1 MSRRSV
7 LLFGSVAALVL
18 LLTFGCSLLPREDT
32 GASAGG
38 FIKLQIQAPASKG
51 IAVTEF
57 DVTGLSIQVRDPEG
71 EVLQTIDWVAVQGPQ
86 NYLVPVK
93 QLGQHQIEVTHF
105 GEREGEAVQA
115 MESASFNIQAMK
127 ITVIDIVP
135 GGIGL
140 IRVTPGGSIVTTLA
154 GMPGAAGS
162 DDGTGAAARFWFPVG
177 VTTDGANL
185 FVADEGNST
194 IRKIVIATRVVT
206 TLAGMPG
213 VIGSDDGVGAEA
225 RFNCPEGITTD
236 GSNLY
241 VMDWAD
247 HTIRKVVI
255 ATGMV
260 TTMAGAAG
268 VAGSDDGT
276 GTEARF
282 NSPGGITTDG
292 ANLYIADSGNCTI
305 RKVVIA
311 TGMVTTMAGA
321 AGVAGSDD
329 GTGAEARF
337 GGPMG
342 ITTDG
347 ADLYVTDNHTIR
359 KIVIATGVVTTIAGT
374 AGVSGSDDGIGA
386 EARFNAPMGITTDGA
401 SLYVAD
407 KLNRTIRKVVIP
419 TGVVTT
425 IAGMA
430 GVIGSDDGIGAA
442 ARFSRPQHITTDG
455 ASLYVADARN
465 NTIRV
470 VTK

>member
-1 MSRRSV
+1 
-7 LLFGSVAALVL
+7 
-18 LLTFGCSLLPREDT
+18 
-32 GASAGG
+32 
-38 FIKLQIQAPASKG
+38 
-51 IAVTEF
+51 
-57 DVTGLSIQVRDPEG
+57 
-71 EVLQTIDWVAVQGPQ
+71 
-86 NYLVPVK
+86 
-93 QLGQHQIEVTHF
+93 
-105 GEREGEAVQA
+105 
-115 MESASFNIQAMK
+115 
-127 ITVIDIVP
+127 
-135 GGIGL
+135 
-140 IRVTPGGSIVTTLA
+140 VTTLA
-154 GMPGAAGS
+154 GTPGAAGS
-162 DDGTGAAARFWFPVG
+162 DDGTGAAARFWFPCG
-177 VTTDGANL
+177 VTTDGTNL
-185 FVADEGNST
+185 FVVDQSNCT
-194 IRKIVIATRVVT
+194 IRKIVIATRLVT

-213 VIGSDDGVGAEA
+213 VIGSDDGTGAEA
-225 RFNCPEGITTD
+225 RFNCPDGITTD

-241 VMDWAD
+241 VVDWAD

-292 ANLYIADSGNCTI
+292 ANLYIADGNCTI

-311 TGMVTTMAGA
+311 TGVVTTLAGA
-321 AGVAGSDD
+321 AGVSGSDD

-347 ADLYVTDNHTIR
+347 ANLYVTDNHTIR

-374 AGVSGSDDGIGA
+374 AAVSGSDDGIGA

-442 ARFSRPQHITTDG
+442 ARFSRPVRITTDG